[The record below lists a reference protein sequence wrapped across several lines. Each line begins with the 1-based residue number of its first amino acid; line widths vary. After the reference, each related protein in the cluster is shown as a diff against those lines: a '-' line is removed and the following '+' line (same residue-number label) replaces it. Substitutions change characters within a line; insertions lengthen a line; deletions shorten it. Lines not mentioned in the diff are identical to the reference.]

1 LPYRLLQGKILSD
14 RKVGNY
20 GHQGSAPVKA
30 ARRES
35 VGEASGRSGARR
47 QTGWA
52 NNRILVPRFAD
63 MNDPERIK
71 AAIESERRRSVLEAL
86 MKKRE
91 EVAGGAERPADRRA
105 PEPGR

>member
-1 LPYRLLQGKILSD
+1 
-14 RKVGNY
+14 
-20 GHQGSAPVKA
+20 
-30 ARRES
+30 
-35 VGEASGRSGARR
+35 
-47 QTGWA
+47 
-52 NNRILVPRFAD
+52 